1 MNIQEYVYVNDKNN
15 DRCNDDVYGL
25 VTKLSKH
32 ILQTYRSSHRNVQL
46 FHDRDVKV
54 IKHLRIKA
62 FEILLK
68 KSIPWITN
76 QDCEYQN
83 ADPFLEI
90 QKHAFALKLRLNHSY
105 EAKMLE
111 HLSEKLEEFPCN
123 ELPVS
128 SVLQLLMQLKN
139 SDVNPE
145 PLTNIF
151 YFNKTNPAFPE
162 IIYNN
167 NNIPPFQ
174 MYPMECFILS
184 EKFEATLEKYPIKR
198 TAPSNFINELS
209 FLDDS
214 IKSKAIVGI
223 ESADISVACDF
234 MSSHMFDRISSHTLF
249 CPNEQFTINS
259 EFNMYILQNNVFRNK
274 YENICSFPSERGN
287 STNYLY
293 LPFMQTN
300 TEENKNVCIDTW
312 NILDQSV
319 SNESNSSVNICNH
332 IWNQIDVAA
341 ALSAAEHQTWEYF
354 GEIQSIKEL
363 MFITDTLIAAVHL
376 EKIKQ
381 MNNLSL
387 IPEKLVNSLLFLEQ
401 VSAKEFL
408 HDLKSMLMGVESN
421 SFEYKC
427 ATGFQLRRNI
437 SVYSICSESIRKICE
452 EAFNWGNCFKFLWNL
467 VTPKSQSDKSPQE
480 GLIFK
485 AMCINIKELLL
496 YYQAAL
502 LRIFTYENESEGLLK
517 IFQKVRSLAALIT
530 KVAKVCEPYKKS
542 QYMPREGSNILTR
555 IYNEAIKI
563 TDTKIA
569 LVFYSL
575 LKSCCEVYF
584 HFLQK
589 WMFEGI
595 CDDIYGEFMIKTRPQ
610 YLRNRSHKFWTKSFS
625 ICNDEVPGFLN
636 DLAESIL
643 QCGKT
648 VRLLRTCDSKNPVC
662 RVCVTEQPGIKVCL
676 SIISLREQSSR
687 YREYEKI
694 GRTALGSVISLS
706 TAILNQKRLEKEM
719 SKITISTERDTLI
732 KIRDKEREGNR
743 LKTLTQANVLTNP
756 QTEVRTNNLEEE
768 KAKKPDLSN
777 KVQLKIENDK
787 EESTIKATSRSLE
800 RTIIWNYYESLA
812 NDINKRCIRSQ
823 WRTKRMKLYNERVD
837 ALSKVNQES
846 RNEFLK
852 KTEEHNCVIT
862 PGVLVE
868 TPISLEDE
876 NKNYTDTSFRTS
888 NVMSIA
894 CTEIDQ
900 EDSTQSSSLVN
911 YADKKT
917 ISNNNEKQ
925 EFHNFERLETLNTET
940 TSEVSSNRNTTNK
953 QMNEIL
959 EHLSVH
965 CTTNRSS
972 VTERPT
978 RLNVTKID
986 NITVSSQIGGMCM
999 RSLDY
1004 KMTPNN
1010 NELDIHQIEFTSVTQ
1025 ETNETN
1031 IRCIENIV
1039 VTNKENDLE
1048 TPMSCTTDNFTTS
1061 SVQSPVSITYNLEDS
1076 SPSEISSTV
1085 MPSNSSNLIT
1095 KSPLAMKE
1103 DSTFSDLF
1111 ELARDEKSNNI
1122 SPIVTPLSIT
1132 DVEIIDH
1139 ISLQA
1144 YLEKSVRIPLN
1155 VQSRLVN
1162 DAIRKYFLIE
1172 NNLLSHLHSL
1182 RSYFFLLNGEFSKS
1196 LTDSLYARLYE
1207 ISIPIELFNS
1217 ATLTNVLER
1226 ALVHSFN
1233 NVYINSELLSLSA
1246 TDTPVQLH
1254 ISDPAAL
1261 DCLTL
1266 NYKINWPLNIIFD
1279 ETVMQQYRKVFKFL
1293 ITSGRVSWVLQ
1304 EDFNI
1309 MKRERKAITS
1319 EQYHKLQLYRH
1330 SMTQFMNALHNY
1342 LTCSVLHASWA
1353 EFEKDLEQSLT
1364 VDQIYVSH
1372 VNYIKRIL
1380 SRCMLNSRGEK
1391 VRVCLTN
1398 IFKVILKFH
1407 NRIRSQNW
1415 IMKSTGYVHPNFKKL
1430 EQMYQAFFELRAYM
1444 SHVAFKLATSG
1455 YQPHLMHFLN
1465 ALNINPLY
1473 DLTVKKCSSM
1483 SPPEL

>member
-1 MNIQEYVYVNDKNN
+1 MNIQEYVTDKNN
-15 DRCNDDVYGL
+15 DHYNDDVYGL

-32 ILQTYRSSHRNVQL
+32 ILQTYRSSRRNIQL
-46 FHDRDVKV
+46 SYDRDIKL

-68 KSIPWITN
+68 KSVWIRN
-76 QDCEYQN
+76 QDCEHQN

-111 HLSEKLEEFPCN
+111 HLLEKLEEFPCS
-123 ELPVS
+123 EIPVS

-174 MYPMECFILS
+174 MYPMECFIS
-184 EKFEATLEKYPIKR
+184 SKKFEATLESYPIKR
-198 TAPSNFINELS
+198 TAPSNFTNELS

-214 IKSKAIVGI
+214 VKYKALVGI

-234 MSSHMFDRISSHTLF
+234 MSNHMFDRISSHTLF

-259 EFNMYILQNNVFRNK
+259 EFNVYILQNNVFRNK
-274 YENICSFPSERGN
+274 YGNICSFPLERGT

-293 LPFMQTN
+293 PPFMQTN
-300 TEENKNVCIDTW
+300 TEGNENVIDTW

-319 SNESNSSVNICNH
+319 SNESNSSVNIWDH
-332 IWNQIDVAA
+332 IWNQMNVTA
-341 ALSAAEHQTWEYF
+341 ALSAVDHQTWEYF

-363 MFITDTLIAAVHL
+363 MFITDTPVAAVHL

-381 MNNLSL
+381 INNLSL
-387 IPEKLVNSLLFLEQ
+387 IPEKLVNSLLLLEQ
-401 VSAKEFL
+401 VSAKKFL
-408 HDLKSMLMGVESN
+408 HDLKSMLLGVESN

-427 ATGFQLRRNI
+427 ATGFTLRRNI
-437 SVYSICSESIRKICE
+437 SVYSICPESIKKICE
-452 EAFNWGNCFKFLWNL
+452 EAINWGNCFKFLWNL

-517 IFQKVRSLAALIT
+517 IFQRVRSVAALII

-584 HFLQK
+584 WYK

-595 CDDIYGEFMIKTRPQ
+595 CDDIYGEFMIKTRSQ

-687 YREYEKI
+687 YREYEKK
-694 GRTALGSVISLS
+694 GRTALGSVISLP
-706 TAILNQKRLEKEM
+706 TAISNQKRLEKEM
-719 SKITISTERDTLI
+719 SKVTIPTEHDTLLKLREDKEGERD
-732 KIRDKEREGNR
+732 R
-743 LKTLTQANVLTNP
+743 LKTLTEVLTNP
-756 QTEVRTNNLEEE
+756 QAELHTNNLEQE

-777 KVQLKIENDK
+777 KVKVENDK
-787 EESTIKATSRSLE
+787 EESRIKETSRSLE
-800 RTIIWNYYESLA
+800 QTIIWNYYESLA

-837 ALSKVNQES
+837 ALSKINQES

-852 KTEEHNCVIT
+852 KTKEHNCVIT
-862 PGVLVE
+862 PVLVE
-868 TPISLEDE
+868 IPISLEDE
-876 NKNYTDTSFRTS
+876 NKNYRDTSFRTS
-888 NVMSIA
+888 DVMSTA
-894 CTEIDQ
+894 CTEVDQ

-911 YADKKT
+911 YTDKET

-940 TSEVSSNRNTTNK
+940 TSEISSNKNTTNK

-965 CTTNRSS
+965 CTTNRPS

-986 NITVSSQIGGMCM
+986 NITESQIDVMCM

-1010 NELDIHQIEFTSVTQ
+1010 NELDIHQIEFISVTQ
-1025 ETNETN
+1025 ETNRTN

-1048 TPMSCTTDNFTTS
+1048 TPMSCTTDNFTTP
-1061 SVQSPVSITYNLEDS
+1061 SVQTPVSITYNLEDS

-1085 MPSNSSNLIT
+1085 IPSNSNHLIM
-1095 KSPLAMKE
+1095 KSPLAMKG

-1111 ELARDEKSNNI
+1111 ELARDEKSNNT
-1122 SPIVTPLSIT
+1122 SPVLTPLSIT

-1144 YLEKSVRIPLN
+1144 YLEKSIRIPLN

-1217 ATLTNVLER
+1217 ATLTNLLER

-1246 TDTPVQLH
+1246 TDTPAQLH

-1364 VDQIYVSH
+1364 VDQIYMSH

-1455 YQPHLMHFLN
+1455 YQPHLVHFLN

-1473 DLTVKKCSSM
+1473 DLTAKKCSSVG
-1483 SPPEL
+1483 PPEL

>member
-1 MNIQEYVYVNDKNN
+1 MNNQEYVYVNNKNN
-15 DRCNDDVYGL
+15 DRCNDNVYGL
-25 VTKLSKH
+25 ITKLSKH

-46 FHDRDVKV
+46 SCDRDIKV

-111 HLSEKLEEFPCN
+111 HLLEKLEEFPCS

-139 SDVNPE
+139 SGVNPE

-174 MYPMECFILS
+174 MYPMECFISS

-198 TAPSNFINELS
+198 TAASNNMNELS

-223 ESADISVACDF
+223 ESTE
-234 MSSHMFDRISSHTLF
+234 ISSHTLF
-249 CPNEQFTINS
+249 CPNEQFATNS
-259 EFNMYILQNNVFRNK
+259 EFNMYILQNNVFRNN
-274 YENICSFPSERGN
+274 ENICSFPSERGN

-300 TEENKNVCIDTW
+300 TEENENVCIDTW

-319 SNESNSSVNICNH
+319 SNESNSSVNIWNH
-332 IWNQIDVAA
+332 IWNQIDVTT
-341 ALSAAEHQTWEYF
+341 ALSAVDHHQTWEYF

-363 MFITDTLIAAVHL
+363 MFITDTPIATVHL
-376 EKIKQ
+376 EKINQ

-387 IPEKLVNSLLFLEQ
+387 IPEKLVNSLLLLEQ

-408 HDLKSMLMGVESN
+408 HDLKSMLLGVESN

-427 ATGFQLRRNI
+427 ATGFTLRRNI
-437 SVYSICSESIRKICE
+437 SVYNICPESIKKICQ
-452 EAFNWGNCFKFLWNL
+452 EAINWGNCFKFLWNL

-502 LRIFTYENESEGLLK
+502 LRIFTYKNESEGLLK
-517 IFQKVRSLAALIT
+517 IFQRVRSVAALII
-530 KVAKVCEPYKKS
+530 KVAKVCEPYKRS

-584 HFLQK
+584 QYVSYNK

-625 ICNDEVPGFLN
+625 ICNDEMPGFLN

-687 YREYEKI
+687 YREYEKK

-706 TAILNQKRLEKEM
+706 TAILNQKRLEKEI
-719 SKITISTERDTLI
+719 SKVTIPTERDTLL
-732 KIRDKEREGNR
+732 KLHEDKEGEEDR
-743 LKTLTQANVLTNP
+743 LKTLTQVNVLTNP
-756 QTEVRTNNLEEE
+756 QPEVRTNNLAQE
-768 KAKKPDLSN
+768 KPKKPDLSN

-787 EESTIKATSRSLE
+787 EESRIKETSRSVE

-846 RNEFLK
+846 RNELLK
-852 KTEEHNCVIT
+852 KTEEHNCIIT

-888 NVMSIA
+888 DVMSIA

-911 YADKKT
+911 YTDKKT

-925 EFHNFERLETLNTET
+925 EFHNFEQLETLNTET

-965 CTTNRSS
+965 CTTNRPS

-978 RLNVTKID
+978 HLNVTKID
-986 NITVSSQIGGMCM
+986 NITESQIGMCM

-1025 ETNETN
+1025 ETTGTN
-1031 IRCIENIV
+1031 IRCNENIV

-1085 MPSNSSNLIT
+1085 IPSNSSHLIT

-1111 ELARDEKSNNI
+1111 ELARDEKSNNT
-1122 SPIVTPLSIT
+1122 SPVVTPLSIT

-1144 YLEKSVRIPLN
+1144 YLEKSIRIPLN
-1155 VQSRLVN
+1155 VQSRLIN
-1162 DAIRKYFLIE
+1162 DAIR
-1172 NNLLSHLHSL
+1172 N
-1182 RSYFFLLNGEFSKS
+1182 
-1196 LTDSLYARLYE
+1196 
-1207 ISIPIELFNS
+1207 
-1217 ATLTNVLER
+1217 
-1226 ALVHSFN
+1226 
-1233 NVYINSELLSLSA
+1233 LSA
-1246 TDTPVQLH
+1246 TDTPAQLH

-1364 VDQIYVSH
+1364 VDQIYMSH

-1465 ALNINPLY
+1465 ALNINSLY

-1483 SPPEL
+1483 GPPEL

>member
-1 MNIQEYVYVNDKNN
+1 MNIQEYVYVNNQNN
-15 DRCNDDVYGL
+15 DRCNDNVYGL
-25 VTKLSKH
+25 ITKLSKH
-32 ILQTYRSSHRNVQL
+32 ILQTYRSSRRNVQL
-46 FHDRDVKV
+46 SCDRDIKV

-68 KSIPWITN
+68 KSVPWITN

-111 HLSEKLEEFPCN
+111 HLLEKLEEFPCS

-151 YFNKTNPAFPE
+151 YFDKTNPAFPE

-174 MYPMECFILS
+174 MYPMECFISS
-184 EKFEATLEKYPIKR
+184 EKFEATLERYPIKR
-198 TAPSNFINELS
+198 TAASNNMNELN

-223 ESADISVACDF
+223 ESTNISVACDF
-234 MSSHMFDRISSHTLF
+234 ISNHMFDRISSHTLF
-249 CPNEQFTINS
+249 CPNEQSATNS
-259 EFNMYILQNNVFRNK
+259 EFNIYILQNNVFRNK

-300 TEENKNVCIDTW
+300 TEENENVCIDTW

-319 SNESNSSVNICNH
+319 SNESNSSVNIWNH
-332 IWNQIDVAA
+332 IWNQIDVTA
-341 ALSAAEHQTWEYF
+341 ALSAVDHHQTWEYF

-363 MFITDTLIAAVHL
+363 MFITDTPIATVHL
-376 EKIKQ
+376 EKINQ

-387 IPEKLVNSLLFLEQ
+387 IPEKLVNSLLLLEQ

-408 HDLKSMLMGVESN
+408 HDLKSMLLGVESN
-421 SFEYKC
+421 CFEYKC
-427 ATGFQLRRNI
+427 ATGFTLRRNI
-437 SVYSICSESIRKICE
+437 SVYSICPESIKKICQ
-452 EAFNWGNCFKFLWNL
+452 EAINWGNCFKFLWNL

-485 AMCINIKELLL
+485 AMCTNIKELLL

-517 IFQKVRSLAALIT
+517 IFQRVRSVAALII
-530 KVAKVCEPYKKS
+530 KVAKVCEPYKRS
-542 QYMPREGSNILTR
+542 QYMPREGSSILTR

-648 VRLLRTCDSKNPVC
+648 VRLLRTCDSKNPIC

-687 YREYEKI
+687 YREYEKK

-719 SKITISTERDTLI
+719 SKVTIPTERDTLL
-732 KIRDKEREGNR
+732 KLHEDKEGEEDR
-743 LKTLTQANVLTNP
+743 LKTLTQVNVLTNP
-756 QTEVRTNNLEEE
+756 QAEVRTNNLEQE
-768 KAKKPDLSN
+768 KPEKPDLSN

-787 EESTIKATSRSLE
+787 EESRIKETSRSVE

-837 ALSKVNQES
+837 ALSKINQES
-846 RNEFLK
+846 RNELLK

-888 NVMSIA
+888 DVMPIA

-911 YADKKT
+911 YTDKKT

-925 EFHNFERLETLNTET
+925 EFHNFEQLETLNTET

-965 CTTNRSS
+965 CTTNRPS

-978 RLNVTKID
+978 HLNVTKID
-986 NITVSSQIGGMCM
+986 NITESQIGICM

-1025 ETNETN
+1025 ETTGTN
-1031 IRCIENIV
+1031 IRCNENIV

-1085 MPSNSSNLIT
+1085 IPSNSSHLLT

-1111 ELARDEKSNNI
+1111 ELARDEKSNNT
-1122 SPIVTPLSIT
+1122 SPVVTPLSIT

-1144 YLEKSVRIPLN
+1144 YLEKSIRIPLN

-1172 NNLLSHLHSL
+1172 NNLLSHLRSL

-1217 ATLTNVLER
+1217 ATLTNLLER
-1226 ALVHSFN
+1226 ALIHSFN

-1246 TDTPVQLH
+1246 TDTPAQLH

-1364 VDQIYVSH
+1364 VDQIYMSH

-1465 ALNINPLY
+1465 ALNLNPLY

-1483 SPPEL
+1483 GLPEL